1 MGIRARKAEI
11 DRRNKDF
18 MLNTRWLAKFFAP
31 NLARSQGA
39 QSRLSRLFVWTVR

>member
-18 MLNTRWLAKFFAP
+18 MLNTRWLVKFFAP
-31 NLARSQGA
+31 SLERSQEA
-39 QSRLSRLFVWTVR
+39 MSRLKRTFVWTVR